1 MGAPVA
7 NINEVRIRVSCF
19 EELNVLLGGLNAF
32 PGAYKSFTEAQ
43 KKDVAIVEKIRF
55 IFFNFWS

>member
-1 MGAPVA
+1 MA